1 MFFIMSFTEN
11 LCRPSDVHCKFSWAF
26 QRRRYAA
33 WHEGNVAC
41 SSALISFLS
50 ETIKAYKREETF
62 SPPCLS
68 LSDER
73 LRGKKKP
80 HTCQNACSSLFPLL
94 CAKSRSELIKTEKEL
109 ACRDCEREQQ
119 KLVSSAWGR
128 RTALPGPRYTLPH
141 TGHSVAPQHLWDRQ
155 ACEDRKCLELY
166 FLKPR
171 HRQALSW

>member
-73 LRGKKKP
+73 LRGKKKS
-80 HTCQNACSSLFPLL
+80 HTH
-94 CAKSRSELIKTEKEL
+94 AKMH
-109 ACRDCEREQQ
+109 A
-119 KLVSSAWGR
+119 
-128 RTALPGPRYTLPH
+128 ALYSH
-141 TGHSVAPQHLWDRQ
+141 YCV
-155 ACEDRKCLELY
+155 
-166 FLKPR
+166 LKAD
-171 HRQALSW
+171 QS